1 MDNTLIW
8 FWTEVNFYRELLGF
22 VTIYYTTILGRCAIV
37 SVPVILFILLLRKT
51 ILRNTVFLKGAL
63 WSLFLFVPFF
73 GKLRAYYDFRTI
85 KNYKW
90 FTYPF
95 LMCQEISI
103 SIAWIRAIFII
114 GIAASFAYLVKN
126 MSDMKRLF
134 RQAEPA
140 YIGGVKVYAS
150 DMPVSPCAF
159 GLLSPKIMIS
169 KEMKEDLSADELN
182 LIIMHEQTHIRLG
195 HLWIF
200 FAWEILSSLL
210 WINPLLRLSA
220 GKLREDMEQICD
232 RVTMQR
238 SGYDNEDYGNLI
250 IKSASYF
257 SVASV
262 RVPAMFTGDR
272 DFSGI
277 KDRFVKIRDYLPYK
291 KKLVR
296 SLSAVLFAG
305 IAAVIFLIQSASYPK
320 YEVLPDITVGD
331 EYGRVYID
339 SDEMLESGAFIRCD
353 DGRIMIDSKKLRDSL
368 PKDFP
373 RDKYIYFY
381 YDIIMKIPGMGGG
394 GECGWLSD
402 VPESGEV
409 YLTVGERNTRDKAA
423 IWLMKSL

>member
-8 FWTEVNFYRELLGF
+8 FWTEINFCRELLSF
-22 VTIYYTTILGRCAIV
+22 VTIYYTTILSRCAIV
-37 SVPVILFILLLRKT
+37 SVPMVLLVLLLRKT
-51 ILRNTVFLKGAL
+51 VLKNAVFLKGAL
-63 WSLFLFVPFF
+63 WSVFLFLPFF

-85 KNYKW
+85 ENYKW
-90 FTYPF
+90 FAYPF

-103 SIAWIRAIFII
+103 TIIWIRAIFII
-114 GIAASFAYLVKN
+114 GIIASLAYLVKN
-126 MSDMKRLF
+126 MTDMKRLF

-140 YIGGVKVYAS
+140 YIGDVKVCVL

-169 KEMKEDLSADELN
+169 KEMQDELSTDELN
-182 LIIMHEQTHIRLG
+182 LIIIHERTHIRLG

-220 GKLREDMEQICD
+220 GKIREDMEQICD

-238 SGYDNEDYGNLI
+238 SGYDCEDYGNLI

-257 SVASV
+257 NIASA
-262 RVPAMFTGDR
+262 RVPAMFTGDGN
-272 DFSGI
+272 FSGI

-296 SLSAVLFAG
+296 RLSVALFAG
-305 IAAVIFLIQSASYPK
+305 ITATIFLIRSASYPK

-331 EYGRVYID
+331 EYGRVYVD
-339 SDEMLESGAFIRCD
+339 SDEIQRTGAFIRCD
-353 DGRIMIDSKKLRDSL
+353 DGSIMIDSKKLRESL
-368 PKDFP
+368 PEDFP
-373 RDKYIYFY
+373 RDKYVYFY
-381 YDIIMKIPGMGGG
+381 YDTIMKIPGMGGG
-394 GECGWLSD
+394 GNCGWLSD

-409 YLTVGERNTRDKAA
+409 RLTIGERNIRDKAA